1 MLWKEADLR
10 FTTYSVDSER
20 NMNLSENLKNENTLD
35 ILMDSLPEFCRDFF
49 IGTSTINTQRT
60 QIRYAY
66 NLKLFFDY
74 LEETFEPEKIDAAF
88 MDSITPKDIE
98 EYIFYVS
105 KYKDKDGNV
114 RTNNSVTKS
123 NKLSAIRSLYK
134 YLYSHGYV
142 KNNPAL
148 LVNTPKPR
156 KKEITTLDPDEIVKI
171 IDKISNGSGLS
182 KKQLQTADK
191 TRYRDIAI
199 FTLLL
204 TTGIRVSE
212 CAGINITDVSFDSC
226 EIRILR
232 KGLKE
237 QIIYM
242 SDEAREALVKYIN
255 LERPDLTNNS
265 DEQALFISLKHQ
277 RLSVRAIENMVKK
290 YTSSDVTVKNIT
302 PHKLRSTFGT
312 ALYNET
318 GDIYITATALGHES
332 VNTTAKYY
340 SKVDKERV
348 RAARNL
354 VKIKE

>member
-1 MLWKEADLR
+1 MIAE
-10 FTTYSVDSER
+10 T
-20 NMNLSENLKNENTLD
+20 LKNENTLEGLID
-35 ILMDSLPEFCRDFF
+35 LLPDFCRDFF
-49 IGTSTINTQRT
+49 VGTSTVNTQRT

-74 LEETFEPEKIDAAF
+74 LKNELEAETIDAAY
-88 MDSITPKDIE
+88 MNSLTPKDIE

-105 KYKDKDGNV
+105 KYKDKDGNI

-123 NKLSAIRSLYK
+123 NKLSSIRALYK
-134 YLYSHGYV
+134 YLYSHGIV
-142 KNNPAL
+142 ENNPAL
-148 LVNTPKPR
+148 LVNTPKQR

-171 IDKISNGSGLS
+171 IDKINSGNGLS
-182 KKQLQTADK
+182 KKQLKFANK

-199 FTLLL
+199 FVLLL
-204 TTGIRVSE
+204 TTGMRVSE
-212 CAGINITDVSFDSC
+212 LVGINMDDISFESC

-242 SDEAREALVKYIN
+242 SDEAEKALKDYIEI
-255 LERPDLTNNS
+255 ERPVLTSNRKDLT
-265 DEQALFISLKHQ
+265 ALFISLKHQ
-277 RLSVRAIENMVKK
+277 RISVRAVENMVSKF
-290 YTSSDVTVKNIT
+290 TTSDVTVKHIT

-348 RAARNL
+348 RAARNV
-354 VKIKE
+354 VKIKED